1 MVVQLGIKLILFSS
15 QTKSMLMKKIEAVV
29 RLSKFDAIRDALA
42 KIGVR
47 FFTMSDVKGFG
58 LQKERCDFC

>member
-1 MVVQLGIKLILFSS
+1 
-15 QTKSMLMKKIEAVV
+15 MKKIEAVV

-42 KIGVR
+42 NIGVR

-58 LQKERCDFC
+58 LGLFYVKNML